1 MAQLFPLW
9 AYTACRSLNY
19 LAHIILFLAD
29 TPKIKK
35 KFCGCQFPSLKSPL
49 INDSSVAN
57 L

>member
-35 KFCGCQFPSLKSPL
+35 KNSV
-49 INDSSVAN
+49 VAN
-57 L
+57 SQA